1 MNANRLAAPHRRLE
15 HPTMYRHLTMS
26 SLLGSLLLGACA
38 TSPTAPAALLEA
50 RVTVGKAEADAG
62 VNALAPLELQKAGA
76 SLARANQLLEQREPE
91 AEVAS
96 AAYIASQQAKTAMAI
111 ARAKRSDA
119 AIAGAEVERER
130 ARGDMR
136 TAEANRAKDQ
146 ASTAQ
151 AQANTAQMQAGMARQ
166 QAAASEQR
174 ATNAEQRTTVAEA
187 GAADAQAQT
196 GLLQQRLNEMQ
207 ARQTDRGMLVT
218 LGDVLFESNRAEVK
232 PAAQGS
238 LRKLAD
244 FMQLYPNRHLL
255 IEGHTD
261 NVGSSSANEALSRRR
276 AEAVDSALIGL
287 GVASQRMAMAG
298 YGKDYPVADNAT
310 ETNRALNRRVEIYIA
325 ENDQPVRM
333 RR

>member
-1 MNANRLAAPHRRLE
+1 MVRS
-15 HPTMYRHLTMS
+15 LTMS

-38 TSPTAPAALLEA
+38 TSPMPPPALLEA
-50 RVTVGKAEADAG
+50 RTTVRNAEADAT

-91 AEVAS
+91 ADVAS
-96 AAYIASQQAKTAMAI
+96 AAYIASQQAKTAIAV
-111 ARAKRSDA
+111 ARAKQGDA
-119 AIAGAEVERER
+119 AIAGAQVERER

-136 TAEANRAKDQ
+136 TAEANRARDQ
-146 ASTAQ
+146 ASSAQ
-151 AQANTAQMQAGMARQ
+151 AQANNAQMQAGMARQ
-166 QAAASEQR
+166 QAVASEQR
-174 ATNAEQRTTVAEA
+174 AANAEQRTTLAEA
-187 GAADAQAQT
+187 GTAEAQAQT
-196 GLLQQRLNEMQ
+196 SLMRQRLDEMQ

-232 PAAQGS
+232 PAAQDS

-244 FMQLYPNRHLL
+244 FMQLYPNRHIL

-261 NVGSSSANEALSRRR
+261 NVGSSGANEALSRRR
-276 AEAVDSALIGL
+276 AEAVDSALLGL

-310 ETNRALNRRVEIYIA
+310 ATNRALNRRVEIYIA